1 MKRLLPQNKTFSSL
15 VLDIFSFLY
24 EKDEFKSFETYSK
37 ESIPKTGMPGET
49 IVQLYAV
56 NSGHRLTG
64 LFLKSSLYSVQERN
78 RRRAPRWFEK
88 PFSFKGEQVFLS
100 SQWNSEGEYQLTL
113 DDLNFFLK
121 LCYYNK
127 NEDSYYK
134 VLKND
139 ELFEF
144 YEVKKGEINEDEI
157 INQEK
162 SSCVNVDFSVS
173 QKIFFGTPGTGKSY
187 KANEF
192 VNDVV
197 LSVYKRDER
206 REKFAQSGMP
216 KASHYAD
223 VLNNADSFGVD
234 IFGIDHVSELEE
246 HLKSCEGDDKVKNP
260 RHSALRSYIEFLKIS
275 KVYRT
280 TFHPDYDYAQFVG
293 SYKPK
298 KENGQITYSF
308 VPQVFAKAYAAAWK
322 NLNQPVYLVIEEIN
336 RGNCAQ
342 IFGDL
347 FQLLDRK
354 NGESEYPINADA
366 DFGQWLVD
374 EAKVPKHEYDENGC
388 VKIML
393 PPNFNILATMNT
405 SDQSLFPMDSAFKRR
420 FDWEYVPIDYKKTEA
435 DFTIVIGDKKYRWLD
450 FLKKVNA
457 DIYIAT
463 ESEDKQMG
471 EFFVKPS
478 DGKTIDLPTFCS
490 KVLFYLWDSVYKDD
504 DQNKKVFRFDWK
516 FDGEEKNRPVTFQSL
531 FEDEKTKIAIVQKM
545 MENLDVP
552 EKQ

>member
-1 MKRLLPQNKTFSSL
+1 M
-15 VLDIFSFLY
+15 
-24 EKDEFKSFETYSK
+24 
-37 ESIPKTGMPGET
+37 
-49 IVQLYAV
+49 
-56 NSGHRLTG
+56 
-64 LFLKSSLYSVQERN
+64 
-78 RRRAPRWFEK
+78 
-88 PFSFKGEQVFLS
+88 
-100 SQWNSEGEYQLTL
+100 
-113 DDLNFFLK
+113 
-121 LCYYNK
+121 
-127 NEDSYYK
+127 
-134 VLKND
+134 
-139 ELFEF
+139 
-144 YEVKKGEINEDEI
+144 
-157 INQEK
+157 
-162 SSCVNVDFSVS
+162 NVDFSVS

-342 IFGDL
+342 IFGDI
-347 FQLLDRK
+347 FQLLDR
-354 NGESEYPINADA
+354 NDDGYSCYEINADA
-366 DFGQWLVD
+366 DFAGWLSTQGLSG
-374 EAKVPKHEYDENGC
+374 KLK
-388 VKIML
+388 L

-420 FDWEYVPIDYKKTEA
+420 FDWEYVPIDFEGKDCASYQIKVDDENSYPWQKFVESVNEK
-435 DFTIVIGDKKYRWLD
+435 IVSITD
-450 FLKKVNA
+450 
-457 DIYIAT
+457 
-463 ESEDKQMG
+463 SEDKQLG
-471 EFFVKPS
+471 EYFIKLNPVDNNVITKERFL
-478 DGKTIDLPTFCS
+478 GK
-490 KVLFYLWDSVYKDD
+490 VMFYLWNEVCKDVHK
-504 DQNKKVFRFDWK
+504 QESFFR
-516 FDGEEKNRPVTFQSL
+516 EEENGNYFTFQDLYKKDGDKKLIS
-531 FEDEKTKIAIVQKM
+531 FMNWITK
-545 MENLDVP
+545 
-552 EKQ
+552 

>member
-1 MKRLLPQNKTFSSL
+1 MKIYFVSQGKTAKHEIDGKYLWSPLKNKSGGEVPAY
-15 VLDIFSFLY
+15 VLMRGVKNGDVVFH
-24 EKDEFKSFETYSK
+24 YSK
-37 ESIPKTGMPGET
+37 GALRAISRAVTDAYDAPKPTEFGTSGDDWSNNGTRVDLDLFELKKESE
-49 IVQLYAV
+49 
-56 NSGHRLTG
+56 
-64 LFLKSSLYSVQERN
+64 
-78 RRRAPRWFEK
+78 
-88 PFSFKGEQVFLS
+88 LS
-100 SQWNSEGEYQLTL
+100 EWNSEVVKVQPKGPLNVHGGVNQQYLCELNKDAAAKILRAVVNHEENETFTSFFKECAL
-113 DDLNFFLK
+113 DMAIDENE
-121 LCYYNK
+121 CGMGK
-127 NEDSYYK
+127 NM
-134 VLKND
+134 
-139 ELFEF
+139 F
-144 YEVKKGEINEDEI
+144 Y
-157 INQEK
+157 
-162 SSCVNVDFSVS
+162 
-173 QKIFFGTPGTGKSY
+173 QKIFFGAPGTGKSH
-187 KANEF
+187 K
-192 VNDVV
+192 VN
-197 LSVYKRDER
+197 LIT
-206 REKFAQSGMP
+206 P
-216 KASHYAD
+216 KD
-223 VLNNADSFGVD
+223 NTITF
-234 IFGIDHVSELEE
+234 
-246 HLKSCEGDDKVKNP
+246 
-260 RHSALRSYIEFLKIS
+260 
-275 KVYRT
+275 RT
-280 TFHPDYDYAQFVG
+280 TFHPDYDYVQFVG

-298 KENGQITYSF
+298 KEGSSITYSF

-342 IFGDL
+342 IFGDI

-354 NGESEYPINADA
+354 DGHSEYPIDVDSDFANFIRAELADKFSDYKKEICSYCEDAA
-366 DFGQWLVD
+366 DESQTADD
-374 EAKVPKHEYDENGC
+374 EFC
-388 VKIML
+388 KIAL